1 MNTISDRPDIS
12 RILMQ
17 VRDMQAQME
26 DGADFDEDSAKSRK
40 IWCRAKCGGASAC
53 RGVWGRCGQQQ
64 ERTHCRD

>member
-26 DGADFDEDSAKSRK
+26 DGALKGVKNDTILKDV
-40 IWCRAKCGGASAC
+40 GASDSIKTEN
-53 RGVWGRCGQQQ
+53 GGFQKSKY
-64 ERTHCRD
+64 TLSTF